1 MAYAAR
7 LPNTTGGAVF
17 RRPLFTY
24 SGTLSLGNI
33 LWIAAAMLLHFKPCL
48 VILRELKAAGADE
61 VVFEYEHGDAKVK
74 KNLHMLLNT
83 VTEGDSII
91 TMEVSRL
98 SRSTQQLCE
107 IIDIIRQ
114 KRLRLV
120 IVGSI
125 TIDCRNGQTDPMSEA
140 FLQMA
145 GVFSQL
151 ELAMIR
157 ARVRSGMANAKAK
170 GKKVGRPQTTKD
182 DIPAVFYKHYPA
194 FASGNMNVSEL
205 ARICDLSRPTVYKYL
220 KLIA

>member
-1 MAYAAR
+1 MIYGYAR
-7 LPNTTGGAVF
+7 CSTNEDKQDIN
-17 RRPLFTY
+17 RQ
-24 SGTLSLGNI
+24 I
-33 LWIAAAMLLHFKPCL
+33 
-48 VILRELKAAGADE
+48 RELKSAGADE

-74 KNLHMLLNT
+74 KNLHMLLDT
-83 VTEGDSII
+83 ATEGDSII

-114 KRLRLV
+114 KRLRLM

-182 DIPAVFYKHYPA
+182 DIPAVFYKHFPA

-205 ARICDLSRPTVYKYL
+205 ARICNLSRPTIYKYL
-220 KLIA
+220 KILGRNS